1 MIVVSKSIWMTEED
15 ALLWDS
21 FPRGQRSEIIKSALN
36 NWKKKT
42 TSNEYNI
49 ELLTQLEY
57 LKNKRLELEERYSQ
71 AEMEFSDINQEIELV
86 QEKLRRADPLSMSGA
101 DNLSSPEINPVMFF
115 GVFLKQAEIFHSSG
129 TIFTS
134 PSGRNR
140 YRIHSIDMEKEK
152 VFVERMDS
160 KSPKP
165 SSFTYE
171 TVRKAVM
178 KLQRVGDNTLEI
190 GEFMPVLAQEC
201 AVVAIHP
208 NLRREGNSIIHDK
221 EAS

>member
-1 MIVVSKSIWMTEED
+1 MNDED

-21 FPRGQRSEIIKSALN
+21 IPRGHRSEIIKSALN
-36 NWKKKT
+36 DWKMKA
-42 TSNEYNI
+42 TSNEYNN
-49 ELLTQLEY
+49 ELLTKLEH
-57 LKNKRLELEERYSQ
+57 LKMRRLDVEEKYSQ
-71 AEMEFSDINQEIELV
+71 AEVEFNEIEEEIELI
-86 QEKLRRADPLSMSGA
+86 QDRIRSSDPLSI
-101 DNLSSPEINPVMFF
+101 SSSEINPVVFF
-115 GVFLKQAEIFHSSG
+115 EGFLEQAKIYLSNR

-140 YRIHSIDMEKEK
+140 YRIHSIDEEKSK

-178 KLQRVGDNTLEI
+178 KLHRVEDNTLEI
-190 GEFMPVLAQEC
+190 GDFMPVLAQEC

-208 NLRREGNSIIHDK
+208 NLRREDNSIIYD
-221 EAS
+221 EEVS

>member
-1 MIVVSKSIWMTEED
+1 MSTRSIWLSDED

-21 FPRGQRSEIIKSALN
+21 LPRGHRSQIIRLALN
-36 NWKKKT
+36 DWKMKA
-42 TSNEYNI
+42 TSNEYNN
-49 ELLTQLEY
+49 ELLMKLEH
-57 LKNKRLELEERYSQ
+57 LKMRRLDLEEKYSQ
-71 AEMEFSDINQEIELV
+71 AEVEFNEIEEEIELI
-86 QEKLRRADPLSMSGA
+86 QDRIRSSDPLSI
-101 DNLSSPEINPVMFF
+101 SSSEINPVVFF
-115 GVFLKQAEIFHSSG
+115 EGFLEQAKIYLSNR

-140 YRIHSIDMEKEK
+140 YRIHSIDEEKSK

-178 KLQRVGDNTLEI
+178 KLQRVEDNTLEI
-190 GEFMPVLAQEC
+190 GDFMPVLAQEC

-208 NLRREGNSIIHDK
+208 NLRREGNSIIYD
-221 EAS
+221 EEVS

>member
-1 MIVVSKSIWMTEED
+1 MIVPSKTIWMTEED

-42 TSNEYNI
+42 TSNEYNV
-49 ELLTQLEY
+49 ELLTRLEY
-57 LKNKRLELEERYSQ
+57 LKKIRLELEEKYSQ
-71 AEMEFSDINQEIELV
+71 AEMEFNDINEEIELV
-86 QEKLRRADPLSMSGA
+86 QDKLRRADPLSIGGA
-101 DNLSSPEINPVMFF
+101 DNLSQFGIDPVVFF
-115 GVFLKQAEIFHSSG
+115 EIFLGQAKIFFSSG

-140 YRIHSIDMEKEK
+140 YRIHSIDPENKI
-152 VFVERMDS
+152 FVERMDS

-178 KLQRVGDNTLEI
+178 KLQRAGKNDLKV

-201 AVVAIHP
+201 SVVAIHP
-208 NLRREGNSIIHDK
+208 NLRREGNLIIYDR
-221 EAS
+221 EVS

>member
-1 MIVVSKSIWMTEED
+1 LSDED
-15 ALLWDS
+15 TLLWDS
-21 FPRGQRSEIIKSALN
+21 LPRGHRSQIIRLALN
-36 NWKKKT
+36 DWKMKA
-42 TSNEYNI
+42 TSNEYNN
-49 ELLTQLEY
+49 ELLMKLEH
-57 LKNKRLELEERYSQ
+57 LKMRRLDLEEKYSQ
-71 AEMEFSDINQEIELV
+71 AEVEFNEIEEEIELI
-86 QEKLRRADPLSMSGA
+86 QDRIRSSDPLSI
-101 DNLSSPEINPVMFF
+101 SSSEINPVVFF
-115 GVFLKQAEIFHSSG
+115 EGFLEQAKIYLSKG

-140 YRIHSIDMEKEK
+140 YRIHSIDEEKSK

-178 KLQRVGDNTLEI
+178 KLQRVEDNTLEI
-190 GEFMPVLAQEC
+190 GDFMPVLAQEC

-208 NLRREGNSIIHDK
+208 NLRREGNSIIYD
-221 EAS
+221 EEVS